1 MKEKEPDSKSKSLR
15 FVVGGGLLLI
25 LAVALFLPRSGNYSG
40 SRRGEMSVVIE
51 NYKAGGSPAA
61 PVKPA
66 SGSAKALA
74 TPEEI
79 VAGKV
84 SQFARSRREIAFGL
98 ARKHGVEV
106 PQEVEQF
113 FDAVEA
119 GNWQETDALF
129 HSIMA
134 KHQKEPSVKEV
145 DLVWPAVLDAFGAAQ
160 QGHEWPAQKL
170 LDYGN
175 AIMATLKPDMVYVGG
190 TDSGRWVPA
199 LMNTSDGER
208 HIVITQNGLADQ
220 KYVEYVEFLY
230 GDRFAALTPEDA
242 IAAQKAYLQDARK
255 RLEHDQQFPNEPKQ
269 LRPGED
275 IRLSK
280 EHLEHGFTDGEV
292 QARGQMAVIG
302 VNELLLNQ
310 LLKQNPNRSFVLEES
325 FPLKSTHADATPF
338 GPIMQL
344 RADDENALT
353 KDRAAQT
360 VNYWRQQTE
369 RLMADPEFLNSE
381 HAKKSYS
388 KLILSQGG
396 LLAERNFSAEAEEAF
411 RYANQLCPYN
421 PEVVF
426 RYVALLSDQQRFDEA
441 IRVVDNAITADPNQK
456 NFREA
461 RNDLARMKQRQ

>member
-1 MKEKEPDSKSKSLR
+1 MHEKEPDTKSKWLR
-15 FVVGGGLLLI
+15 YVIAGGVLLI
-25 LAVALFLPRSGNYSG
+25 LLMALLLPRYGTYSG
-40 SRRGEMSVVIE
+40 SRQGEMFVVVN
-51 NYKAGGSPAA
+51 NYNPAA
-61 PVKPA
+61 NTAQRVKP
-66 SGSAKALA
+66 GSTAAKPDA

-84 SQFARSRREIAFGL
+84 TQFARSRREIALGL
-98 ARKHGVEV
+98 ARKSRTEV
-106 PQEVEQF
+106 PDEVERF

-119 GNWQETDALF
+119 GNWEETDSLF

-134 KHQKEPSVKEV
+134 KHQGEPSVKEV
-145 DLVWPAVLDAFGAAQ
+145 DVVWPAVLDAFGAAQ

-199 LMNTSDGER
+199 LMNASDGER
-208 HIVITQNGLADQ
+208 HIVITQNGLADR
-220 KYVEYVEFLY
+220 KYVEYVQFLY

-255 RLEHDQQFPNEPKQ
+255 RLEHDQQFPKEPKQ

-275 IRLSK
+275 VRLSK
-280 EHLEHGFTDGEV
+280 EHLEHGFADGEV

-310 LLKQNPNRSFVLEES
+310 LLKQNPNLSFALEES
-325 FPLKSTHADATPF
+325 FPMKSVNADATPL

-344 RADDENALT
+344 RADEQNALT
-353 KDRAAQT
+353 KERAGEA
-360 VNYWRQQTE
+360 VEYWREQAQ
-369 RLMADPEFLNSE
+369 RLMADPEFLNSD

-388 KLILSQGG
+388 KLVSSQGG
-396 LLAERNFSAEAEEAF
+396 LLAEQNFTAEAEEALHF
-411 RYANQLCPYN
+411 ANQLCPYS
-421 PEVVF
+421 PEALF
-426 RYVALLSDQQRFDEA
+426 RYVDLLVKQQRFDEA
-441 IRVVDNAITADPNQK
+441 IRATDIAINADPNQRQ
-456 NFREA
+456 FREA
-461 RNDLARMKQRQ
+461 RAELERAKTR